1 MSNMYSKPGYGKEK
15 ILYDSNGI
23 VIGRGVTDSN
33 GKTIYTG
40 TNGQYVGKSYEMPSG
55 TTKYY
60 DANNNYAGTGISHSA
75 GASRIDCSGGVPMS
89 SSRNT
94 SHSGYS
100 SGADL
105 DGCASSLILFAI
117 AGVFLLILQLFS

>member
-1 MSNMYSKPGYGKEK
+1 MSNLYSKPRFGKEK
-15 ILYDSNGI
+15 IMYDDNGI
-23 VIGRGVTDSN
+23 VIGRGVTDSS

-60 DANNNYAGTGISHSA
+60 DADNNYAGTGISHST
-75 GASRIDCSGGVPMS
+75 GASRIDCSGGAPIS
-89 SSRNT
+89 SSRKT
-94 SHSGYS
+94 SNSGYS

-117 AGVFLLILQLFS
+117 AGVFLLILHLFS